1 MVIQNSIETVLT
13 MRSPEEAHSV
23 FETNV
28 FGPLNLMQA
37 VLPGMRAQRS
47 GVIVNIS
54 SAAALNPRPSMA
66 AYGASKWAL
75 EGLSQGLAQEVAPFG
90 IRVLIVQPGAF
101 TTNMMNAV
109 KTTSKPLTEDYKT
122 TEVGTWYTIF
132 EGENRDFKAPND
144 VQKGCQGIFEAVT
157 GTGRG
162 ENKTGLLRMPLSS
175 DAAERTVE
183 HIARL
188 QAGYDAWK
196 PIWESTGHDGG
207 VRK

>member
-1 MVIQNSIETVLT
+1 
-13 MRSPEEAHSV
+13 
-23 FETNV
+23 
-28 FGPLNLMQA
+28 MQA
-37 VLPGMRAQRS
+37 ALPDMRAQRS

-75 EGLSQGLAQEVAPFG
+75 EGLSQGLAQEVSPFG

-109 KTTSKPLTEDYKT
+109 NTTSKPLTKDYET
-122 TEVGTWYTIF
+122 TEVGTWYNLF
-132 EGENRDFKAPND
+132 EGENTTFKAPND

-162 ENKTGLLRMPLSS
+162 GNHLELLRMPLSS
-175 DAAERTVE
+175 DAAERTLE
-183 HIARL
+183 HIASL

-196 PIWESTGHDGG
+196 PVWEGTGHDGG